1 MSYLRIH
8 KSTSGSDTFA
18 SGDGLTRI
26 GISVVSILARAWP
39 AALLVILIFAIAG
52 GLLPVVNAT
61 LQRSLLNDLNVGV
74 SSHAHRAVASAPQ
87 AIDSGHVIA
96 VAAILAATGLL
107 SAVSPY
113 ATRYLQAELGRRA
126 YLTMQS
132 NLYTA
137 INSFPG
143 LNRFESPEFFDEI
156 QIVRQ
161 INDNTVIRM
170 LTSFLSAGQSIITL
184 IGFAA
189 ALAAINPLLSG
200 IVALSALPA
209 FIIQLRNSRLRN
221 ELNVQNSPGRRRQL
235 FYGRLLGDQ
244 EAAKEVRIFGLGEF
258 LKNRML
264 QELRS
269 INSNQ
274 RALDVKVLRA
284 EGVLSFGGALISAA
298 GLIWVAR
305 EAAIGALSLG
315 DVSMFAISILGVQT
329 SIASLVTGFAS
340 TYQTL
345 NLFTHYFNILTAGP
359 DLPLSQEPIAPP
371 VLSSGIE
378 FCNVWFRYDSNHPWI
393 LQGVNL
399 FIPSGSSVALVGLNG
414 AGKST
419 LIRLLC
425 RLHDPDVGYILW
437 DGIDIRD
444 FAPEDLR
451 ARIGAIFQDY
461 MSYDLT
467 VTENIG
473 LGDLPQMGN
482 REKIQRAS
490 AAAGMHEKLDRLPNG
505 YNTLLSRMF
514 YDHKDRENPETGV
527 ALSGGEWQRL
537 AIARGMM
544 RAGRDLLILD
554 EPSAG
559 LDAAAEHEINEQL
572 RIARNNRTMVL
583 ISHRLSTV
591 KGASIIY
598 VLSGGKVAERG
609 DHRELMRTQGQYY
622 NLFTLQANG
631 YIYDSNSLKGKAKNV
646 L

>member
-1 MSYLRIH
+1 
-8 KSTSGSDTFA
+8 
-18 SGDGLTRI
+18 
-26 GISVVSILARAWP
+26 
-39 AALLVILIFAIAG
+39 
-52 GLLPVVNAT
+52 
-61 LQRSLLNDLNVGV
+61 
-74 SSHAHRAVASAPQ
+74 
-87 AIDSGHVIA
+87 VIA